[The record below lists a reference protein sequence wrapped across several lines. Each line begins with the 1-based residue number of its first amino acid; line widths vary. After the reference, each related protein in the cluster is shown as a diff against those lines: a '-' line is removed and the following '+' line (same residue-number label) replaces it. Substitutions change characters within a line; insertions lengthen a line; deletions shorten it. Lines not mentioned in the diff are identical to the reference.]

1 MLLSQPA
8 VAVEEALLHT
18 WNPADCSFNLRLRP
32 ADPCTVVRRPVAQST
47 DCVRGKR
54 SYSRGVHVWRVE
66 WRAGERGTH
75 AVVGVATRAAPLHS
89 VGYRSLVGS
98 GEESWGWDL
107 GRSTAYH
114 GNASRPYPDLPAP
127 WAAPDTFHMILDMD
141 AATLAFEAEG
151 RYLGPAFTCL
161 PPALFPTISTV
172 WGNCEVS
179 LTYRG
184 GLGPQPLLLQQLARE
199 EIRRAARG
207 SVAGLGLPTRLG
219 RFLNYQ

>member
-1 MLLSQPA
+1 M
-8 VAVEEALLHT
+8 
-18 WNPADCSFNLRLRP
+18 
-32 ADPCTVVRRPVAQST
+32 
-47 DCVRGKR
+47 
-54 SYSRGVHVWRVE
+54 

-98 GEESWGWDL
+98 GEESWGWDF

-114 GNASRPYPDLPAP
+114 GNASRPYPALPAP

-207 SVAGLGLPTRLG
+207 SVSCFLLCSCKSSGSLNFCCRSVAGLGLPTRLG